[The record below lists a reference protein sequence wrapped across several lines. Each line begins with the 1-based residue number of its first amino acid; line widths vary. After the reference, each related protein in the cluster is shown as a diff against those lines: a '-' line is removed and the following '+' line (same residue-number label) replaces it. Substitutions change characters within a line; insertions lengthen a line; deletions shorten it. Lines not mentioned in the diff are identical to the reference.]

1 MKFKH
6 RFLTSLAGLLTTGW
20 GAGIISVHY
29 LIGNSSP
36 INSVN
41 AIGLVIAVIGMG
53 ITIASFSSMKG
64 QWDFEVIE
72 E

>member
-1 MKFKH
+1 MKFQH
-6 RFLTSLAGLLTTGW
+6 RFLTALIGLVLSGW

-36 INSVN
+36 INYIN
-41 AIGLVIAVIGMG
+41 GIGLLIAIIGMG
-53 ITIASFSSMKG
+53 ITITSFSSMKG
-64 QWDFEVIE
+64 QWNFEVIE